1 MCARYAECQHSHFH
15 MGHRDGLFHRK
26 PQCLPPGKNTSIV
39 YVLCLTNYYITNTLL
54 IVYLAEEKGLK
65 TTTAKKSMS
74 MAMEAKKMRPRPRPA
89 YKGATADP
97 DGLLWLH

>member
-1 MCARYAECQHSHFH
+1 
-15 MGHRDGLFHRK
+15 
-26 PQCLPPGKNTSIV
+26 
-39 YVLCLTNYYITNTLL
+39 L

-74 MAMEAKKMRPRPRPA
+74 TAMEAKKMRPRPRPA